1 MSKVNQGKV
10 AIVGC
15 GFVGSASAFALMQSG
30 LFTEM
35 VLIDA
40 NHDKAEGEADD
51 KPEVMMMWQMRQL
64 LSLLQVQTRNRL
76 KHVWIL
82 YTRIFRFFS
91 RLFRKSQREI
101 SVEFC

>member
-40 NHDKAEGEADD
+40 NHDKAE
-51 KPEVMMMWQMRQL
+51 
-64 LSLLQVQTRNRL
+64 
-76 KHVWIL
+76 
-82 YTRIFRFFS
+82 
-91 RLFRKSQREI
+91 
-101 SVEFC
+101 